1 MNTRG
6 PRAFKAKRDT
16 PMNPTLLKIT
26 GTLVLLLPLTACQ
39 GTGHHTVSPGVVRGQ
54 DEGQLQTGQ
63 SEQVKMTREQAEAMV
78 NQNKSQRIGSNTEVA
93 GKPDPATQ
101 QGAMPPGVGYDNRP
115 GVLYDPSTGT
125 MHYGSN
131 VVHHV
136 VHHVHYTYGGSAT
149 PSGYTKGQFE
159 TPDNENP
166 NARGGFAYGGVA
178 RGGGLGPN
186 SHTYNGNVVQHHYY
200 GGGGTGAP
208 MGFNGTSATM
218 WGNHIGQFHPF
229 AANGT
234 GRTEGF
240 TD

>member
-1 MNTRG
+1 
-6 PRAFKAKRDT
+6 
-16 PMNPTLLKIT
+16 MNPTLLKIT

-63 SEQVKMTREQAEAMV
+63 SEQIKMTREQAEALV

-115 GVLYDPSTGT
+115 GVLYDPSTGV
-125 MHYGSN
+125 MHYGPN
-131 VVHHV
+131 TVHHV
-136 VHHVHYTYGGSAT
+136 VHHVHYTHGGSAD
-149 PSGYTKGQFE
+149 PSGYNRGDFE

-178 RGGGLGPN
+178 RGGGGLGPQ

-200 GGGGTGAP
+200 GGGGTGVP
-208 MGFNGTSATM
+208 GGFYGGGWGQGWRGGATL
-218 WGNHIGQFHPF
+218 WGNHIGQFHPY
-229 AANGT
+229 AANGA